1 MEDNSISIPKEPI
14 SNFEKEKNSKIFKL
28 HDIVETLIR
37 ASMGGTYAYFGEEG
51 FSGDA
56 ASLFTLINM
65 ADKKGEMKPELF
77 KVGWG
82 EFSKVTFTSGKYPN
96 FKNLPFDL
104 YCVSQSDSFFSGF
117 DKKLSEQMI
126 SDPVSYLKDKSL
138 LAVSGNEVEI
148 RNRLEKGTIKKEV
161 KAHDYDE
168 VLRNAR
174 NLVIDRN
181 TDRKEFS
188 EFLKKLPDDP
198 KELWKII
205 QENKNDKNI
214 GVLHSLGIERLGSGI
229 GDKKAMQSMID
240 IKNSFDFEN
249 NKF

>member
-1 MEDNSISIPKEPI
+1 M
-14 SNFEKEKNSKIFKL
+14 
-28 HDIVETLIR
+28 
-37 ASMGGTYAYFGEEG
+37 
-51 FSGDA
+51 
-56 ASLFTLINM
+56 
-65 ADKKGEMKPELF
+65 
-77 KVGWG
+77 
-82 EFSKVTFTSGKYPN
+82 
-96 FKNLPFDL
+96 
-104 YCVSQSDSFFSGF
+104 
-117 DKKLSEQMI
+117 
-126 SDPVSYLKDKSL
+126 SYLKDKSL